1 MSPTTS
7 QKIKIRPKDWRG
19 LFAADVPHY
28 GQVTSTWMEVFGIYT
43 NEVVFTGGP
52 DRWLDFARLALEEEP
67 FLSCRLVGEPR
78 LEEVTPE
85 VHLVLTQLL
94 DREVSY
100 RKHRRDLLFKA
111 DCDFEKCDGGQW
123 SAVFSELLHGLI
135 SDAEMLTD
143 DRDRSQV
150 VYFAV
155 ALKQRIHALHAF
167 SKRGEKA

>member
-1 MSPTTS
+1 MPPTTS
-7 QKIKIRPKDWRG
+7 QKIKIRSKDWRG

-28 GQVTSTWMEVFGIYT
+28 GQVTSTWMEVFAIHT
-43 NEVVFTGGP
+43 NNVVLTGGP
-52 DRWLDFARLALEEEP
+52 DRWLEYARLVLEKEP
-67 FLSCRLVGEPR
+67 FLSCRLVGEP
-78 LEEVTPE
+78 LEEIAPE

-100 RKHRRDLLFKA
+100 RKHRSDLLFKA
-111 DCDFEKCDGGQW
+111 HCDFEKCDGGQW
-123 SAVFSELLHGLI
+123 SAVFSELLHGLV

-150 VYFAV
+150 LCFAV
-155 ALKQRIHALHAF
+155 TLKQRIHALHAF